1 MSNVAYTPT
10 AAQVKQL
17 RELTQAGMMDCKRA
31 LTETGGSI
39 DAAVKLLRERGIAAA
54 GKRAGRG
61 TGEGLVATYV
71 HGAGRI
77 GAMVEVGCETD
88 FVARNDHFQA
98 FARKVAMQVASA
110 RDLRFVSEVD
120 IPDEFR
126 VAELDIYRAK
136 ASAEGRPEAMLDKIA
151 EGMFRKS
158 LVDTVLLHQPS
169 IHPDDEGKTIDTL
182 RAELS
187 GTLGE
192 NVEIKRFARFEVG
205 AA

>member
-1 MSNVAYTPT
+1 MIVKIDPKDVAR
-10 AAQVKQL
+10 L
-17 RELTQAGMMDCKRA
+17 REATGAGVMDCKRA
-31 LTETGGSI
+31 LEQAHNDLEKAKAI
-39 DAAVKLLRERGIAAA
+39 LREQGLDKAKEKVGRAATQGVVAAYVHA
-54 GKRAGRG
+54 GKQGA
-61 TGEGLVATYV
+61 LV
-71 HGAGRI
+71 
-77 GAMVEVGCETD
+77 ELNSETD
-88 FVARNDHFQA
+88 FVARNESFQE